1 MKCEI
6 NVITLFKVFMVAL
19 SLLIFAVP
27 SQAATLK
34 TQFINEDGDRIC
46 VYEKHFHEVYVN
58 VGFSGHCSFN
68 VPDSEL

>member
-1 MKCEI
+1 MKTI
-6 NVITLFKVFMVAL
+6 LAVLLLVICNA
-19 SLLIFAVP
+19 